1 MWRQRFTE
9 PEKIEILLHE
19 YRSLSDQIV
28 QRFVGQMVLY
38 GAVGAASVGLVA
50 AVGLQWFVLSG
61 GLFVVGLVGVWLWT
75 DIDRDIAKA
84 TARIIE
90 IEARINRVVGEPL
103 LEWETKHGRGGV
115 IGKRLPSVR
124 KFSN

>member
-84 TARIIE
+84 TARIID

-103 LEWETKHGRGGV
+103 LE
-115 IGKRLPSVR
+115 
-124 KFSN
+124 